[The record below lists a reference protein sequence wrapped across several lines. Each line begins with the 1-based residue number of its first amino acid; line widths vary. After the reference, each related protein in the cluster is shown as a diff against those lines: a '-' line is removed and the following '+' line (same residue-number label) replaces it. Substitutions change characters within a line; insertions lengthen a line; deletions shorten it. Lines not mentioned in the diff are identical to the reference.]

1 MDFKPT
7 PTDLFFT
14 KNDAQ
19 DPRLGEWP
27 ILANTAAQSEAFHF
41 QVLGFP
47 DDEGISL
54 NGGRP
59 GASEAPNRIRKYFYK
74 MTPEASNLQKFSL
87 EDLGNMSLD
96 GTLADRHERG
106 RNIIHKISQNK
117 QHWISLG
124 GGHDYGYCD
133 TTGFLQTFKEQKPLV
148 VNFDAHLDVRSTD
161 KGLNSGTPFFRFI
174 NEYGAHCTF
183 VEIGLQPQCNSPYH
197 ARWLQERGGK
207 ILWRDQITKE
217 GVEEALLQVVPL
229 TIHPAFISVD
239 IDSLSSA
246 IAPGCS
252 QSWGSGLEWTEFTRA
267 FDFLI
272 ESFDVRGLG
281 IYEVSPPLDI
291 DDQTS
296 KIAAVIMH
304 RFIFQTLKKQ
314 TS

>member
-1 MDFKPT
+1 MDLKPT
-7 PTDLFFT
+7 PTPLFFT
-14 KNDAQ
+14 NNDPQ
-19 DPRLGEWP
+19 DPRLGEW
-27 ILANTAAQSEAFHF
+27 ATAAPFATKNEAHHF

-59 GASEAPNRIRKYFYK
+59 GACEAPDRIRKYFYK
-74 MTPEASNLQKFSL
+74 MTPEASNLQKFSI
-87 EDLGNMSLD
+87 EDIGNMSLE

-106 RNIIHKISQNK
+106 RNIIFKLAQKK
-117 QHWISLG
+117 QYWISLG

-133 TTGFLQTFKEQKPLV
+133 TTGFLQACKDHKPLI
-148 VNFDAHLDVRSTD
+148 VNFDAHLDVRSTE
-161 KGLNSGTPFFRFI
+161 KGFNSGTPFYRLV
-174 NEYGAHCTF
+174 NEYGSQCTF
-183 VEIGLQPQCNSPYH
+183 VEIGLQPQCNSPHH

-207 ILWRDQITKE
+207 ILWRDQITEE
-217 GVEEALLQVVPL
+217 GVEEALQQLVPL

-239 IDSLSSA
+239 IDALSSA

-252 QSWGSGLEWTEFTRA
+252 QSWGSGLEWKEFIRA

-281 IYEVSPPLDI
+281 IYEVSPVLDR

-296 KIAAVIMH
+296 KLAAVIMH
-304 RFIFQTLKKQ
+304 RFIFQTLKK
-314 TS
+314 SSL

>member
-1 MDFKPT
+1 MELKPT
-7 PTDLFFT
+7 SPDLFFT
-14 KNDAQ
+14 KSDPL
-19 DPRLGEWP
+19 DPRLGDWA
-27 ILANTAAQSEAFHF
+27 ILANTAVQEEAHHF

-54 NGGRP
+54 TGGRV
-59 GASEAPNRIRKYFYK
+59 GASEAPDRIRKYFYK
-74 MTPEASNLQKFSL
+74 LTPEALNLQKFSL
-87 EDLGNMSLD
+87 EDLGNMTLD
-96 GTLADRHERG
+96 GSLSDRHERG
-106 RNIIHKISQNK
+106 RNIIHKISQK
-117 QHWISLG
+117 KHWISLG

-161 KGLNSGTPFFRFI
+161 KGLNSGTPFYRLI
-174 NEYGAHCTF
+174 NEYGSQCTF
-183 VEIGLQPQCNSPYH
+183 VEIGLQPQCNSPHH

-207 ILWRDQITKE
+207 ILWRDQITAE
-217 GVEEALLQVVPL
+217 GVEEALQQLVPL

-246 IAPGCS
+246 LAPGCS
-252 QSWGSGLEWTEFTRA
+252 QSWGSGLEWKEFTRA

-281 IYEVSPPLDI
+281 IYEVSPRLDI

-304 RFIFQTLKKQ
+304 RFIFQTLKK
-314 TS
+314 SEP